1 MADQHGLFWNSIN
14 GDRVYN
20 ADSFSEWLDHFFTTG
35 VFADELQVTAA
46 GGMKLSVAK
55 GYANIKGKVRF
66 FDQPDVLTLQPAGS
80 AYPRIDTVVVERNDT
95 DRTVLLKVVTGTYS
109 SMDPVPTAPERTA
122 AVYQLVLAQI
132 RVAAGATEITQ
143 ADITDTRGDTDLC
156 GIVAGTVEELDFGQ
170 FTAQFD
176 AYFRTFKTVT
186 LTELEEW
193 LKTVKQKISS
203 TDAGKLQLEID
214 EVAAKLESRVKEL
227 TLTAAS
233 WSDGTYT
240 IADKLIT
247 ATSNQ
252 EILPPLNVTADQLK
266 VLTAAQLIDAEQSK
280 GQMKIKALGKV
291 PATDVTVRVIFRGEK

>member
-14 GDRVYN
+14 DDRTYD

-35 VFADELQVTAA
+35 VFKDEMQVTAA
-46 GGMKLSVAK
+46 GGMKISVAK

-95 DRTVLLKVVTGTYS
+95 DRTIILKVVTGTYAS
-109 SMDPVPTAPERTA
+109 TDPVPVEPVRSA
-122 AVYQLVLAQI
+122 AVYQIVLAQI
-132 RVAAGATEITQ
+132 YVAAGTTEITQ
-143 ADITDTRGDTDLC
+143 ANITDTRGNKDLC

-186 LTELEEW
+186 LAELEEW
-193 LKTVKQKISS
+193 LKTVEQKISS
-203 TDAGKLQLEID
+203 TDAGKLQIEID
-214 EVAAKLESRVKEL
+214 KLSAKLQSRMKVI
-227 TLTAAS
+227 TLEAS
-233 WSDGTYT
+233 EWEDKTYT
-240 IADKLIT
+240 ISDALIT

-252 EILPPLNVTADQLK
+252 ELLPPVDVSADQLK
-266 VLTAAQLIDAEQSK
+266 ILTAAQLVDAGQSA

-291 PATDVTVRVIFRGEK
+291 PAADIQVRVLFRGSK